1 MHFIISVISH
11 NNLFCV
17 TMSSMDQDEEVFL
30 FCESNAPSISMAPSL
45 SVTLC
50 TCSPWAAR
58 ISSMFLKN
66 KQNAGMYTYHNI
78 LLITTYLLITTQRN
92 TGPLSHNGTAFRYL
106 WSLSQIM
113 QWSCDSL
120 FYTVQEHNEWLRT
133 SPVHAH
139 THTHTHTHT
148 YKLSGIFFFHI

>member
-1 MHFIISVISH
+1 MARWTRIIIDSLHMYIYLLIIHFITSVISH
-11 NNLFCV
+11 SV

-66 KQNAGMYTYHNI
+66 TQNAGMYTYHNF
-78 LLITTYLLITTQRN
+78 LLITIYLLIIIQRN

-106 WSLSQIM
+106 CSLSQIM
-113 QWSCDSL
+113 Q
-120 FYTVQEHNEWLRT
+120 
-133 SPVHAH
+133 
-139 THTHTHTHT
+139 
-148 YKLSGIFFFHI
+148 